1 MFFAKNKRS
10 RRGDLANALSFVAM
24 FGDLLLIFA
33 GFLVAYWI
41 RFGSGWI
48 SMARFGDTP
57 PTLAAYSKLIFFG
70 VVIVFLGLPGKN
82 LYGIRSLLY
91 PGKILLKLVAILGLC
106 VFVFA
111 GITMAVRTDPPIS
124 RLFVIFSLA
133 LIFLGTLAWRLLLG
147 FLIKTPY
154 CLSRLRSRLVVIG
167 TWGDAL
173 RVQAG
178 IADQDDLMFIGWVQI
193 EGKSKKMEGML
204 ELRLGQL
211 HELDTLLRLHAVDI
225 VVLTQTTVLSN
236 DAIAAIMK
244 TCENE
249 HVQFKMVPQYFEIL
263 VSGLRPSEIGGL
275 PVLGME
281 SLPLD
286 KQSNRIKKRLTDI
299 AGALFGLTLFSPVIL
314 IFTAVVYFES
324 PGPVF
329 YRQVRTGQTGRLFKI
344 IKIRSMRLDAEAGG
358 AQWAQENDPRRLR
371 VGAFMRKWNID
382 EIPQFWNVLM
392 GEMSL
397 VGPRPERPKLIA
409 GFKHKIPHYNTRH
422 MYPPGIT
429 GWAQVNGWRGNTS
442 LEERIRHDIWYMEH
456 WSLLLDIRIMV
467 QTFYKRKNAY

>member
-1 MFFAKNKRS
+1 
-10 RRGDLANALSFVAM
+10 
-24 FGDLLLIFA
+24 
-33 GFLVAYWI
+33 
-41 RFGSGWI
+41 
-48 SMARFGDTP
+48 
-57 PTLAAYSKLIFFG
+57 
-70 VVIVFLGLPGKN
+70 
-82 LYGIRSLLY
+82 
-91 PGKILLKLVAILGLC
+91 
-106 VFVFA
+106 
-111 GITMAVRTDPPIS
+111 
-124 RLFVIFSLA
+124 
-133 LIFLGTLAWRLLLG
+133 
-147 FLIKTPY
+147 
-154 CLSRLRSRLVVIG
+154 
-167 TWGDAL
+167 
-173 RVQAG
+173 
-178 IADQDDLMFIGWVQI
+178 
-193 EGKSKKMEGML
+193 
-204 ELRLGQL
+204 
-211 HELDTLLRLHAVDI
+211 
-225 VVLTQTTVLSN
+225 
-236 DAIAAIMK
+236 
-244 TCENE
+244 
-249 HVQFKMVPQYFEIL
+249 
-263 VSGLRPSEIGGL
+263 
-275 PVLGME
+275 ME

-329 YRQVRTGQTGRLFKI
+329 YRQVRTGQNGRLFKI